1 MLAGATIWGCVMTGK
16 RIVLAAVA
24 ASAVTLVFFAG
35 IVRAAAPTATTGPA
49 TAIGS
54 TTATVTGTVVP
65 GGQATSW
72 YVQYGT
78 STSYGSQTAKANA
91 GSGSAGVNVT
101 SNLASLKAGATYH
114 YRVVATNGT
123 GTARGSDAVFTT
135 LVPPGAVTGAAT
147 GIGTT
152 TATLNG
158 TVDPN
163 SRDTTFYFEYGS
175 STSYG
180 TKTAVKSAGSGA
192 SPQNE
197 AIAISKLQVGRTY
210 HFRIVATSD
219 AGTTTGADATFKTSS
234 APVVVTADANPIAV
248 TTATLRGQVTPNGL
262 ATTWWFEYG
271 TSLSYGLKTA
281 SHSAGS
287 GTAAQSASAGITKL
301 KAGTTY
307 HFRLVAQNASGRVFG
322 LDRFLTTVGPPAAIT
337 GASQSVGPDTAQ
349 LTGSL
354 DTRGRSTT
362 WWFDYG
368 TTTKYGKST
377 THRSGGSRAGAQT
390 VTAPLTGLA
399 ATTTYHYRL
408 VAKSDAGTSYGAD
421 ATFATTGVSL
431 ILPAHQVVFGGR
443 IKLTGSVPT
452 HTAGEQVVVFSKAYG
467 IASFRSIATVLTGA
481 DGVWTYLVRPQI
493 ATAYQASWRNG
504 LSAAVS
510 VGVHPRV
517 GLTRY
522 RNGHFFVRVSGMHA
536 FAHRVVQLQRKVGTR
551 WVTIKRVRLGLRSRV
566 EFRAT
571 LPKGRSTVRAAFS
584 VNQAGAGYL
593 GGTSRTLVVTR
604 A

>member
-1 MLAGATIWGCVMTGK
+1 MTGT
-16 RIVLAAVA
+16 RTVLAAVA
-24 ASAVTLVFFAG
+24 VSAVTFVLFGG
-35 IVRAAAPTATTGPA
+35 IARAAAPTATTGPA
-49 TAIGS
+49 TAIGA
-54 TTATVTGTVVP
+54 TTATVTGSVVP
-65 GGQATSW
+65 GGLATTW

-91 GSGSAGVNVT
+91 GSGTATVSIT
-101 SNLASLKAGATYH
+101 SNLADLKPGATYH
-114 YRVVATNGT
+114 YRVVATNST
-123 GTARGSDAVFTT
+123 GTAHGSDAVFTT
-135 LVPPGAVTGAAT
+135 LTPPGATTGAAT

-163 SRDTTFYFEYGS
+163 SRDTTFYFEYGT
-175 STSYG
+175 STGYG

-197 AIAISKLQVGRTY
+197 AAAISKLQVGKTY
-210 HFRIVATSD
+210 HFRIVAKSD
-219 AGTTTGADATFKTSS
+219 AGTTTGSDATFTTSS
-234 APVVVTADANPIAV
+234 APVAVTADATPVAV

-271 TSLSYGLKTA
+271 TAVSYGLKTA

-287 GTAAQSASAGITKL
+287 GTTARAVSDGITRL
-301 KAGTTY
+301 TAGKSY
-307 HFRLVAQNASGRVFG
+307 HFRLVAQNSSGRVYG
-322 LDRFLTTVGPPAAIT
+322 LDRLFTTVGAPTATT
-337 GASQSVGPDTAQ
+337 GAAQSIGPDTAQ

-354 DTRGRSTT
+354 DTLGRSTT

-368 TTTKYGKST
+368 TTTRYGKST
-377 THRSGGSRAGAQT
+377 THRSAGSKAGAQT

-408 VAKSDAGTSYGAD
+408 VAKSDGGTRYGAD
-421 ATFATTGVSL
+421 LTFATTGVSL
-431 ILPAHQVVFGGR
+431 TVAAHQVVFGGR
-443 IKLTGSVPT
+443 IKLTGAVPT
-452 HTAGEQVVVFSKAYG
+452 HAAGEQVVVFSKTYG
-467 IASFRSIATVLTGA
+467 SGSFRSIATVLTAA
-481 DGVWTYLVRPQI
+481 DGTWSYLVRPRI

-504 LSAAVS
+504 LSVATS
-510 VGVHPRV
+510 IGVHPRV

-522 RNGHFFVRVSGMHA
+522 RNGRFFVTVIGNHA
-536 FAHRVVQLQRKVGTR
+536 FAHKVVQLQRKVGTR
-551 WVTIKRVRLGLRSRV
+551 WVTIRRVRLGLRSRV

-571 LPKGRSTVRAAFS
+571 LPTGRSTVRAAFS

-593 GGTSRTLVVTR
+593 GGTSRSLTVRQT
-604 A
+604 